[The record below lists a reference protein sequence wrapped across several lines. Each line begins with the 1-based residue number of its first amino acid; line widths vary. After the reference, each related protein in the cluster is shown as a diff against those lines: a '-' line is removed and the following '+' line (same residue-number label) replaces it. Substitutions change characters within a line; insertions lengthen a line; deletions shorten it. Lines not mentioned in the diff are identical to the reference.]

1 MGFHFEI
8 NVAHGLPLLQL
19 PADRKDGYQEL
30 SKTKTEWPHRYRSDM
45 PVLHYSSRQNLDKAK
60 EGWTK
65 TGKVYHLLG
74 SDGKGNYVTHQ
85 YDEYFDGEYKFIVV
99 EEYGEFSLRQV
110 RPVKWGTRDGEQ
122 GVFTDV
128 FDFPLYQELTD
139 FPRNDIPWRI
149 DERVLKDFV
158 NKFFATEIV
167 VDQRYEVEPPVL
179 AAEMANRNYE
189 LKQRNQRLEEE
200 NHRLKEERA
209 KLEEEKRRLEEEKA
223 ELAKEIAVVRRKL
236 TKAERVQG
244 EKESKLQQIKR
255 AIENTNILTLSKLKE
270 EVKVFG
276 D

>member
-1 MGFHFEI
+1 M
-8 NVAHGLPLLQL
+8 A
-19 PADRKDGYQEL
+19 A
-30 SKTKTEWPHRYRSDM
+30 
-45 PVLHYSSRQNLDKAK
+45 
-60 EGWTK
+60 
-65 TGKVYHLLG
+65 
-74 SDGKGNYVTHQ
+74 YV
-85 YDEYFDGEYKFIVV
+85 
-99 EEYGEFSLRQV
+99 
-110 RPVKWGTRDGEQ
+110 
-122 GVFTDV
+122 
-128 FDFPLYQELTD
+128 
-139 FPRNDIPWRI
+139 
-149 DERVLKDFV
+149 FV